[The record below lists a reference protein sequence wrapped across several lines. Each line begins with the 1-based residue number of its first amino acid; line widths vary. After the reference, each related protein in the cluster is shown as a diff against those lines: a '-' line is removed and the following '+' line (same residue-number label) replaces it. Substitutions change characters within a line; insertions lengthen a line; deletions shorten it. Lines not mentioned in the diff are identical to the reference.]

1 MLLLTIISCVSVD
14 NDTGKESFT
23 DSQNNQENIDM
34 EQETQSEDENS
45 NTNDSNSDSNSNEE
59 EEETNNTET
68 GEENPEEEDDSVPS
82 NTGNTGSIYDA
93 ITTFYS
99 IPSSGSSGTTNITS
113 VSMPSGIISDV
124 NVLISIEH
132 TCIKDLSARL
142 MSPNGTDVALFD
154 LSGMVVCSS
163 DIESANFDDES
174 TLSLGQGSG
183 PFSGSF
189 LPIGSL
195 SDFDGENAS
204 GEWNLTIIDNTPGD
218 SGKLTKWSFEFVF

>member
-23 DSQNNQENIDM
+23 DSQNNQENIDT
-34 EQETQSEDENS
+34 EQDTQSEDEDS
-45 NTNDSNSDSNSNEE
+45 NTNDSNSDRNSDEE
-59 EEETNNTET
+59 EPNNTET
-68 GEENPEEEDDSVPS
+68 REENPEEEDDAVPGTPGS
-82 NTGNTGSIYDA
+82 TGSIYDA
-93 ITTFYS
+93 ITTSYS